1 MNTQND
7 SINFNNNVKLTPI
20 YDTNLT
26 SKRPSPIITDK
37 YLLSLLTKQTQKQK
51 RF

>member
-20 YDTNLT
+20 YDIKLI

-37 YLLSLLTKQTQKQK
+37 YLLSLLTKKKQK

>member
-7 SINFNNNVKLTPI
+7 SININNNVKLTPI
-20 YDTNLT
+20 YDINLN

-37 YLLSLLTKQTQKQK
+37 YLLSLLFKQKQK

>member
-20 YDTNLT
+20 YDLT

-37 YLLSLLTKQTQKQK
+37 YLLSLLNKQKQK

>member
-7 SINFNNNVKLTPI
+7 SIIFNNNVKLTPI
-20 YDTNLT
+20 YHINLT

-37 YLLSLLTKQTQKQK
+37 YLLSLLNKQKQK

>member
-7 SINFNNNVKLTPI
+7 SINFKNNVKLTPI
-20 YDTNLT
+20 YDINLT

-37 YLLSLLTKQTQKQK
+37 YLNILVRQVADNN
-51 RF
+51 